1 MSQSGRYVGWG
12 ARRRNRLGGVALV
25 DIHAWQSYRSCCYGL
40 LRGGTSALMSF
51 ILEDQP
57 PFLPHAN
64 AEWFSLIEGLR
75 AISVDARPRA
85 ELPSGARDAS

>member
-1 MSQSGRYVGWG
+1 
-12 ARRRNRLGGVALV
+12 
-25 DIHAWQSYRSCCYGL
+25 
-40 LRGGTSALMSF
+40 MSF